1 MNYIEELRETNKL
14 ASRELLDIKALLEA
28 LIIID
33 QASYP
38 SISLAYIA
46 KEKLIKVFNNIE
58 QNRIILKKS
67 KKA

>member
-1 MNYIEELRETNKL
+1 MNYIEELKETNKL
-14 ASRELLDIKALLEA
+14 ASRDLLDIKALLEA

-38 SISLAYIA
+38 STSLAYIA